1 MDYTYRKSY
10 CICNC
15 ARFLFINGPSPITAV
30 LYFWDHI
37 LYFFTSNL
45 HFFVVNDFVFFQVL
59 SFCIFFSCL
68 ALSRSDWFIPA
79 HAVSFV
85 GINLHGFLYLLVFL
99 FVLISLFLS

>member
-15 ARFLFINGPSPITAV
+15 ARFLFIKGPSSITAAS
-30 LYFWDHI
+30 YFLDHI
-37 LYFFTSNL
+37 LYFFTSNV

-79 HAVSFV
+79 HSVSCF
-85 GINLHGFLYLLVFL
+85 GINLHEFLYLLVL
-99 FVLISLFLS
+99 LLLLLL